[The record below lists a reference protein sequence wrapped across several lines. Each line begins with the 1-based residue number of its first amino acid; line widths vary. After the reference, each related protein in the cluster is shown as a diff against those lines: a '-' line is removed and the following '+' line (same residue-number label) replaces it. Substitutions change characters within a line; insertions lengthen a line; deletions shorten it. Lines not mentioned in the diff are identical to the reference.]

1 MMLDAESVKLEIQKF
16 VRDNLI
22 EISKP
27 QISLIGEQLR
37 NLM

>member
-1 MMLDAESVKLEIQKF
+1 MMLDAESVKLEIQKI

-27 QISLIGEQLR
+27 QISQIGEQLK